1 MERNTMSKYNK
12 SIAIIGAGPAGV
24 TLANELCN
32 QGYKNISLID
42 KAPDVGGQST
52 TLFINGHK
60 SELATCYL
68 SVGYRSTRQ
77 LIKSVGFTIKKLP
90 QPTLINEQGKKTPKP
105 KPPLKSIFKYLLK
118 WYAWKRHGQIASPN
132 DAQNAL
138 PFNQW
143 LKKNNSNELV
153 NDFTFTAGL
162 TAQLYGPVEKITAYN
177 GLQWMTPSLFLSGKF
192 GLIYEIKE
200 GFQCLWKAIVKKNN
214 IKTILNTE
222 VSKVVGSEKG
232 AQVTVVK
239 DGEVLQLAFDSVVVS
254 TPLNKIQTPL
264 SSLLSGKL
272 NFDYTYAYSAIW
284 KGNNWPSHV
293 ESRAYL
299 PACMTGEMNKLL
311 SARKDGMIEGK
322 STGQLVG
329 YVPKNIKKDDVS
341 DIFIKDFENTLGV
354 TNLEIVEDRLWE
366 YNIRYSP
373 SQILEG
379 VPEKINN
386 AQGENNIWYTGGALS
401 HWNVESIINFNKALA
416 RRMA

>member
-68 SVGYRSTRQ
+68 SIGYRSTRQ

-90 QPTLINEQGKKTPKP
+90 QATLINEQGKKIPKP
-105 KPPLKSIFKYLLK
+105 KPPLKSIIKYLLK
-118 WYAWKRHGQIASPN
+118 WYVWKRHGQITSPN
-132 DAQNAL
+132 DAQDAL

-162 TAQLYGPVEKITAYN
+162 TAQLYGPVDKITAYN

-192 GLIYEIKE
+192 DLTYEIKE
-200 GFQCLWKAIVKKNN
+200 GFQCLWRAIVKKNN

-222 VSKVVGSEKG
+222 VSKVAGSEKG

-239 DGEVLQLAFDSVVVS
+239 DGEVTELAFDTVVVS
-254 TPLNKIQTPL
+254 TPLNNTHTPL
-264 SSLLSGKL
+264 SSLFSGKL

-284 KGNNWPSHV
+284 KGDNWPAHV

-322 STGQLVG
+322 STGQLAG
-329 YVPKNIKKDDVS
+329 YVTKNIKKDDVS

-366 YNIRYSP
+366 YNIRYSQ

-379 VPEKINN
+379 IPEKINN

-416 RRMA
+416 KRMA

>member
-68 SVGYRSTRQ
+68 SVGYRSTMQ

-105 KPPLKSIFKYLLK
+105 RPPLISIIKYLFK
-118 WYAWKRHGQIASPN
+118 WYAWKRHGQIAFPN

-162 TAQLYGPVEKITAYN
+162 TAQLYGPVDKITAYN

-264 SSLLSGKL
+264 SSLLSGQL

-284 KGNNWPSHV
+284 KGNNWPSHI